1 MSDVI
6 KTNKRVMWSSIALAV
21 LISCQVAATIV
32 RFDEKVFETL
42 VQRLDQPDAAQV
54 TVSAN
59 TLMPHW
65 LYLTLDLA
73 TAGGVCAAAFFLT
86 YRFGKTAR
94 LIVTMQLLLLTL
106 ILQAVVWSFVHIPG
120 HPVSLTVALLC
131 GAVFGHLFKKYER
144 RELRFEAQFHEISA
158 RNRELLEARLQLV
171 KQDEIDRRIL
181 AADLHDQVLNDLK
194 QVRQVLHDSKERL
207 GDDSHNKIDNLMS
220 KAMTGIREVMDS
232 LAPSDLEH
240 LGLIGAMEEAL
251 EKGESRAGYRS
262 RFRSSVEDDELEI
275 LNMVEQT
282 LLYRLVQ
289 ESVTNICKHAKA
301 EIVKGEV
308 SKTGDML
315 VVRITDNGK
324 GIDWD
329 NFSQESRGLRYMRQR
344 ADLIG
349 ATIAWMP
356 GEKGVGTTVEIKLN
370 LGARIQAATT

>member
-1 MSDVI
+1 MSDVVA
-6 KTNKRVMWSSIALAV
+6 TNRRVLWASIALAI
-21 LISCQVAATIV
+21 LISCQVAGVIMH
-32 RFDEKVFETL
+32 FDEKAFEL
-42 VQRLDQPDAAQV
+42 LLQRLDSAEV
-54 TVSAN
+54 TPINVATS
-59 TLMPHW
+59 TLP
-65 LYLTLDLA
+65 TRFVTAVNLA
-73 TAGGVCAAAFFLT
+73 TAGGVSAAAFFLT
-86 YRFGKTAR
+86 YKFGKTAR
-94 LIVTMQLLLLTL
+94 IIVTLQLLLLTL
-106 ILQAVVWSFVHIPG
+106 ILQAVVWSLAHLPG
-120 HPVSLTVALLC
+120 HPISLTTAIVC
-131 GAVFGHLFKKYER
+131 GALFGHLFKKYER
-144 RELRFEAQFHEISA
+144 RELKFEAQYHEISA
-158 RNRELLEARLQLV
+158 RNKELLEARLQLV

-194 QVRQVLHDSKERL
+194 QVRQVIHDSKDQL
-207 GDDSHNKIDNLMS
+207 GGDAHNTIDTLMS

-251 EKGESRAGYRS
+251 EKCEARAGYRS
-262 RFRSSVEDDELEI
+262 RFRSSVADDELEI

-308 SKTGDML
+308 SKNGEML

-356 GEKGVGTTVEIKLN
+356 GERGVGTTVEIKLN
-370 LGARIQAATT
+370 LGARAQAATT